1 MNEQDVKIIQGV
13 LNYYR
18 NKCYKLEYDFLLYKE
33 YAENKIKE
41 LSAQQDNRTN
51 VKDSSDSIGE

>member
-1 MNEQDVKIIQGV
+1 MNEQDIKIIQGV

-33 YAENKIKE
+33 YAESKIKE

-51 VKDSSDSIGE
+51 VKDS